1 MQVFENINR
10 EKYNVVPVYIDKNL
24 KWWTGKRLE
33 KLESFRNLN
42 LLTTHGL
49 TGCFLPSSPR
59 IKALICLTRNPF
71 KKFIPLDIIFPT
83 IHGTFGEDG
92 TLQGLLEMVQ
102 IPYVGSGL
110 VGSAVGMDKIIQKAV
125 FEKEG
130 LPVVK
135 YFWFTKKEWLAEKN
149 QVIKKIEEA
158 IPYPIFVKPANL
170 GSSVG
175 ITKAKNRKGLIK
187 AIEIAKEF
195 DQRIIV
201 EQGLEDILEINC
213 SVLGN
218 RLLRASV
225 CEQPIKGKDFLSYE
239 DKYLKGG
246 KVKGMAGLSRVVPA
260 PISEKLTKKIQEIS
274 LRAFRAIDASGI
286 SRIDFLVELRPEK
299 IFINEINTLPGS
311 LAFYLWEKTG
321 LPFPK
326 LIDELNRLGFERFKE
341 RKENLFSYDSKL
353 LESVGQGTKS

>member
-1 MQVFENINR
+1 MFAKKINIGVIFGSQSVEHDVSIVTAMQVFENINR

-102 IPYVGSGL
+102 IPYVGSGV

-135 YFWFTKKEWLAEKN
+135 YFWFTK
-149 QVIKKIEEA
+149 IA
-158 IPYPIFVKPANL
+158 IN
-170 GSSVG
+170 
-175 ITKAKNRKGLIK
+175 
-187 AIEIAKEF
+187 
-195 DQRIIV
+195 
-201 EQGLEDILEINC
+201 
-213 SVLGN
+213 
-218 RLLRASV
+218 
-225 CEQPIKGKDFLSYE
+225 
-239 DKYLKGG
+239 
-246 KVKGMAGLSRVVPA
+246 
-260 PISEKLTKKIQEIS
+260 
-274 LRAFRAIDASGI
+274 
-286 SRIDFLVELRPEK
+286 K
-299 IFINEINTLPGS
+299 IFH
-311 LAFYLWEKTG
+311 
-321 LPFPK
+321 
-326 LIDELNRLGFERFKE
+326 
-341 RKENLFSYDSKL
+341 LFSPL
-353 LESVGQGTKS
+353 